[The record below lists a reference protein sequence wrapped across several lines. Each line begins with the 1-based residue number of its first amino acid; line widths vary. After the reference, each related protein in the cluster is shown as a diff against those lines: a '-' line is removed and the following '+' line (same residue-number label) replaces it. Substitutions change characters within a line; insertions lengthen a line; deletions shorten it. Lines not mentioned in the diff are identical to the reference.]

1 VRVCG
6 GCGYR
11 GEGIGYFRRTA
22 HVVLLVGAG
31 ILTYGVG
38 ALVYWLIKRNDDVC
52 PRCGISWRRSRSLGA
67 ELPPAGGSSAGIGRE
82 QGGSTG
88 KGAGR
93 RRGPG
98 GAGRRETGLP
108 SAGGVRSVMGI
119 LFALMALLFLG
130 IGIAEAEGV
139 AVVFSLVFGAAG
151 AVAFASSVKA
161 RQARRAAV
169 MRRAQAQ
176 VLDLAREQGGI
187 LTATEVA
194 SRLDLSLE
202 GAERVLLSLDDGFR
216 IRSEVTKEGLL
227 VFEFPEILWRRRGGG
242 LDQGPMRLGSSG
254 EES

>member
-1 VRVCG
+1 
-6 GCGYR
+6 
-11 GEGIGYFRRTA
+11 
-22 HVVLLVGAG
+22 
-31 ILTYGVG
+31 
-38 ALVYWLIKRNDDVC
+38 
-52 PRCGISWRRSRSLGA
+52 
-67 ELPPAGGSSAGIGRE
+67 
-82 QGGSTG
+82 
-88 KGAGR
+88 
-93 RRGPG
+93 
-98 GAGRRETGLP
+98 
-108 SAGGVRSVMGI
+108 MGI

-176 VLDLAREQGGI
+176 VLDLARAQGGI
-187 LTATEVA
+187 LPAPEVA